1 MNRTVTRTRSSVI
14 HEEGAVGID
23 VGEAIGPG
31 PISVGKI
38 RPPPAD
44 RPHVLPGFQAISR
57 LYATRLLTHA

>member
-44 RPHVLPGFQAISR
+44 RPHGPYISWED
-57 LYATRLLTHA
+57 T

>member
-38 RPPPAD
+38 RPPQLIGLMGP
-44 RPHVLPGFQAISR
+44 ISDV
-57 LYATRLLTHA
+57 